1 MTSLLTV
8 SPSPHVRSGMTTQKI
23 MLLVVLALVPAIVA
37 ATVAFGPRALFLVVF
52 CAVISMFTEMVCQ
65 KLMQKET
72 TYTDGSAMLTGVL
85 LALNLPATL
94 PLWEAAI
101 GCVFA
106 IAVVKQLFG
115 GLGCNS
121 ANPAITGRVFLLLS
135 FGGDMTTW
143 VKPFFYRGRSFFEMF
158 AATGNL
164 PDGVTG
170 ATPLASGDAGLLDL
184 FLGNVGGSLGET
196 SALALLIGGVFL
208 LVLGLISWHTPVA
221 YLGGLAVLELF
232 YTLATGGEMTD
243 VLYALLSGGVILGAF
258 FMATDYVTTP
268 MTGAGKLIFGLGCA
282 LLTFVIREFANMV
295 TRDKIAAAEADAIQ
309 TSLKQLPDAGT
320 FEEVTDFQPENN
332 EKASATG
339 LYLDENGQYAVLVTA
354 DGYNKGGLQ
363 VVIGVDKGGAVTGV
377 SFVTVSETPGLGT
390 KVQSNPELLVDHL
403 VGLSDSDAVD
413 GVDNIT
419 GATYSSKGM
428 KAAVNC
434 ALATVHANQEVT
446 GA

>member
-37 ATVAFGPRALFLVVF
+37 ATVVFGPRALFLVVF

-115 GLGCNS
+115 GLGCNF

-196 SALALLIGGVFL
+196 SVLALLIGGVFL

-258 FMATDYVTTP
+258 FMATDYVTSPNTP
-268 MTGAGKLIFGLGCA
+268 KGEVIFGIGAGLLVVFIRYFGGYPEGVCYSILIMNCTTW
-282 LLTFVIREFANMV
+282 LLDKYIRPTIYGAIKK
-295 TRDKIAAAEADAIQ
+295 DKKEAAA
-309 TSLKQLPDAGT
+309 K
-320 FEEVTDFQPENN
+320 
-332 EKASATG
+332 
-339 LYLDENGQYAVLVTA
+339 
-354 DGYNKGGLQ
+354 
-363 VVIGVDKGGAVTGV
+363 
-377 SFVTVSETPGLGT
+377 
-390 KVQSNPELLVDHL
+390 
-403 VGLSDSDAVD
+403 
-413 GVDNIT
+413 
-419 GATYSSKGM
+419 
-428 KAAVNC
+428 
-434 ALATVHANQEVT
+434 
-446 GA
+446 

>member
-1 MTSLLTV
+1 
-8 SPSPHVRSGMTTQKI
+8 MTTQKI

-115 GLGCNS
+115 GLGCNF

-232 YTLATGGEMTD
+232 YTLA
-243 VLYALLSGGVILGAF
+243 ILGAF

-282 LLTFVIREFANMV
+282 LLTFVIREFANMPEGCSFSILLMNLL
-295 TRDKIAAAEADAIQ
+295 TPYIDKLTMTHPFGAKPAVKKEA
-309 TSLKQLPDAGT
+309 K
-320 FEEVTDFQPENN
+320 
-332 EKASATG
+332 
-339 LYLDENGQYAVLVTA
+339 
-354 DGYNKGGLQ
+354 
-363 VVIGVDKGGAVTGV
+363 
-377 SFVTVSETPGLGT
+377 
-390 KVQSNPELLVDHL
+390 
-403 VGLSDSDAVD
+403 
-413 GVDNIT
+413 
-419 GATYSSKGM
+419 
-428 KAAVNC
+428 
-434 ALATVHANQEVT
+434 
-446 GA
+446 

>member
-115 GLGCNS
+115 GLGCNF

-258 FMATDYVTTP
+258 FMATDYVTAPQTYWGRALFGI
-268 MTGAGKLIFGLGCA
+268 GAG
-282 LLTFVIREFANMV
+282 LLTCLIRFYGSY
-295 TRDKIAAAEADAIQ
+295 AE
-309 TSLKQLPDAGT
+309 
-320 FEEVTDFQPENN
+320 
-332 EKASATG
+332 
-339 LYLDENGQYAVLVTA
+339 
-354 DGYNKGGLQ
+354 
-363 VVIGVDKGGAVTGV
+363 GV
-377 SFVTVSETPGLGT
+377 SFAILFMNILTPYLSRWTQSKPLG
-390 KVQSNPELLVDHL
+390 
-403 VGLSDSDAVD
+403 
-413 GVDNIT
+413 
-419 GATYSSKGM
+419 GA
-428 KAAVNC
+428 KA
-434 ALATVHANQEVT
+434 
-446 GA
+446 